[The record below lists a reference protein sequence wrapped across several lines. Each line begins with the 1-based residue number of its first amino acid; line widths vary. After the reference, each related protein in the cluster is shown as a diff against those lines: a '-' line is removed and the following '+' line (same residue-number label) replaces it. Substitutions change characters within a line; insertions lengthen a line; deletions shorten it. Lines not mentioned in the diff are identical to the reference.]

1 MTTAA
6 LLQSFF
12 AVRRVKMVF
21 WSDVVCRVSIGILP
35 PKVVRAICYFATC
48 RWAIAHIEEL
58 ADYVSDKVFGRAWKH
73 LCNCFL
79 WCGRTFMLVNSC
91 ILGILASSG
100 VFNENTAV
108 FSTKSTKT
116 RNRYSNN
123 LAAAPS
129 KIRHGTNICAR
140 LFVEAKK

>member
-1 MTTAA
+1 
-6 LLQSFF
+6 
-12 AVRRVKMVF
+12 
-21 WSDVVCRVSIGILP
+21 
-35 PKVVRAICYFATC
+35 
-48 RWAIAHIEEL
+48 
-58 ADYVSDKVFGRAWKH
+58 
-73 LCNCFL
+73 
-79 WCGRTFMLVNSC
+79 MLVNSC

-123 LAAAPS
+123 FVAASS